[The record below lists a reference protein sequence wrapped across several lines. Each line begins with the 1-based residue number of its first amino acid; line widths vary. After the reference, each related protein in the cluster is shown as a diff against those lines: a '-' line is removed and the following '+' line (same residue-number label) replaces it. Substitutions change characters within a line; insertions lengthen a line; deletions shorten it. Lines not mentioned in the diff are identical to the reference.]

1 MTHHSSLA
9 PFLESLTLKTSTRL
23 LKSNCCRVKFGKRE
37 LLVNGN
43 FTSLV
48 NGNPILLQIYALD
61 FIQTH
66 VNLELDT
73 CIFTGGE
80 KYIIF
85 DTDYERYNAKLKY

>member
-1 MTHHSSLA
+1 MHPYGNIL
-9 PFLESLTLKTSTRL
+9 PNIST
-23 LKSNCCRVKFGKRE
+23 RVKFGKRE

-66 VNLELDT
+66 VNLEFDT
-73 CIFTGGE
+73 CIFTGVE

-85 DTDYERYNAKLKY
+85 DRDYERYNAKLKY

>member
-1 MTHHSSLA
+1 MTS
-9 PFLESLTLKTSTRL
+9 
-23 LKSNCCRVKFGKRE
+23 RVKFGKRE

-66 VNLELDT
+66 VKLVFNSF
-73 CIFTGGE
+73 IFTGVE

-85 DTDYERYNAKLKY
+85 ERDYERYNVKLK

>member
-1 MTHHSSLA
+1 MGAELGRHRQTNLTVQ
-9 PFLESLTLKTSTRL
+9 ESQKPS
-23 LKSNCCRVKFGKRE
+23 RVKFAKRE

-66 VNLELDT
+66 VNLEFDT
-73 CIFTGGE
+73 CIFTGVE

-85 DTDYERYNAKLKY
+85 DSDYERYNTKLKY

>member
-1 MTHHSSLA
+1 MFSGPMQSPELI
-9 PFLESLTLKTSTRL
+9 SKST
-23 LKSNCCRVKFGKRE
+23 KNIIKCRVKFGKRE

-66 VNLELDT
+66 VNLEFDT
-73 CIFTGGE
+73 CIFTGVE

-85 DTDYERYNAKLKY
+85 DRDYKRYNAKLKY